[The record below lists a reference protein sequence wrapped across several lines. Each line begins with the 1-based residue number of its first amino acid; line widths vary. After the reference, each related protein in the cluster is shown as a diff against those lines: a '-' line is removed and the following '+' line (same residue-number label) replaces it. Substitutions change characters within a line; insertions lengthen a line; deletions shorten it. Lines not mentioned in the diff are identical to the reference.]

1 MAIGNGVGVIFGTD
15 AGVGE
20 DASMAVAEEVIIG
33 ETGELN
39 GDTVETTGF
48 ELQAAL
54 PSNTSKRIKKNLRGI
69 RHLIKHAIRL
79 SS

>member
-1 MAIGNGVGVIFGTD
+1 MAIGNG

-20 DASMAVAEEVIIG
+20 DASIADAEEVISG

-39 GDTVETTGF
+39 GDTVELTGF
-48 ELQAAL
+48 ELQAVF
-54 PSNTSKRIKKNLRGI
+54 PSNTSKRIKKNLRSI
-69 RHLIKHAIRL
+69 HHLTMHAIRL